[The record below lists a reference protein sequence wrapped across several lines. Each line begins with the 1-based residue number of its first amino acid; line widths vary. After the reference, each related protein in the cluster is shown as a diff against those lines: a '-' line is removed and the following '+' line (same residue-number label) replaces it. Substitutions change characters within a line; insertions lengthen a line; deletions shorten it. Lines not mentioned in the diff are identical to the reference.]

1 MKILFIEDD
10 QPTSELISATLS
22 AHRYAVDTIADG
34 SVGLELATQW
44 SYDLILL
51 DVLIP
56 TLNGIEVCHRLRA
69 QGCQTPILMLTTKDS
84 DDDVIAGL
92 DAGADDYVAKS
103 CAPSHTNL
111 KSEQG
116 RSKRMQGCNLDG
128 DDAPKII
135 CHLHR
140 LNWYQLLARV
150 RALLRR
156 GGNAA
161 SAPVLT
167 WERLCLDPA
176 LAQVTYNQEPIA
188 LRPKEYSLLELFLR
202 SPQRILSRS
211 NIIDHLWSMEES
223 PVEGSVTNLIKDLRQ
238 RLKSAGMAID
248 MIETVYGLGYR
259 LKAAP
264 TEDARTLK
272 RQDKEIARDQAEIAL
287 PSVFAPQWGSDDEV
301 RQQRGIAEI
310 QRITER
316 FRVSLEQRI
325 ALLEAAERSLQAG
338 NFSLKQR
345 QAAQTEAHKL
355 AGGLGTFGYGK
366 ASEVAQAIEG
376 LLETE
381 LSQTRLANQVS
392 QLLKALKQELGDL
405 LTTASIA

>member
-56 TLNGIEVCHRLRA
+56 TLNGIEVCRRLRA
-69 QGCQTPILMLTTKDS
+69 QGCQTPILMLTTKDA
-84 DDDVIAGL
+84 DEDVIAGL

-103 CAPSHTNL
+103 CAPS
-111 KSEQG
+111 
-116 RSKRMQGCNLDG
+116 
-128 DDAPKII
+128 
-135 CHLHR
+135 
-140 LNWYQLLARV
+140 QLLARV

-167 WERLCLDPA
+167 WELLCLDPA
-176 LAQVTYNQEPIA
+176 LAQVTYNHEPIA

-202 SPQRILSRS
+202 PPQRILSRS
-211 NIIDHLWSMEES
+211 NIIDHLWSMEET

-238 RLKSAGMAID
+238 RLKSSGMVTD

-264 TEDARTLK
+264 IEDRKTLGRK
-272 RQDKEIARDQAEIAL
+272 DKETARDQGEIASHPVL
-287 PSVFAPQWGSDDEV
+287 AVDWDHGQARE
-301 RQQRGIAEI
+301 QRGVMAIQQIAE
-310 QRITER
+310 R
-316 FRVSLEQRI
+316 FHVSLEQRFTV
-325 ALLEAAERSLQAG
+325 LETAERSLQAG

-355 AGGLGTFGYGK
+355 AGGLGTFGYVK
-366 ASEVAQAIEG
+366 ASEVAQAIER
-376 LLETE
+376 LLENE
-381 LSQTRLANQVS
+381 SSQKTRLADQLC
-392 QLLKALKQELGDL
+392 QLLEELKHELAKPIMSDVSGCNL
-405 LTTASIA
+405 V